1 MMVITTLVLPKIS
14 TQSLLTQANISQR
27 QLLVIADQAA
37 AKLCMNYTFYLVIQR
52 ILEVTTVLFKV
63 T

>member
-1 MMVITTLVLPKIS
+1 MMVITTLVLPEIS

-37 AKLCMNYTFYLVIQR
+37 AKLC
-52 ILEVTTVLFKV
+52 
-63 T
+63 